1 MPDLK
6 ISIVTVTFNAESTIE
21 RCIQSV
27 ISQSFKNLEYI
38 IIDGNSNDKTVEI
51 INTYKKHLQF
61 FVSEPDKGIYDAM
74 NKGIK
79 AATGDVVGILN
90 ADDFF
95 TSENILNAVSEAFI
109 RQNFDIVY
117 GDLDY
122 INSREKVIRR
132 WRSGKYFPGMFN
144 WGWMPPHPAFYCK
157 RALFDKLGY
166 YSLEYGTA
174 ADYELMVRFMHK
186 NELSA
191 FYLNEVMVK
200 MTVGGA
206 SNKDLT
212 NRVKGWKFDLK
223 AMRKNGILFPFITMF
238 FKPVRKIVQYF

>member
-6 ISIVTVTFNAESTIE
+6 ISIVTVTFNAERTIK

-27 ISQSFKNLEYI
+27 INQSFKNLEYI

-61 FVSEPDKGIYDAM
+61 FISEPDEGIYDAI

-79 AATGDVVGILN
+79 AATGDVVGLLN

-122 INSREKVIRR
+122 INSREKVVRR

-157 RALFDKLGY
+157 RALFDKFGY
-166 YSLEYGTA
+166 YSLDYGTA

-186 NELSA
+186 NKLNV

-206 SNKDLT
+206 SNKELT
-212 NRVKGWKFDLK
+212 NRVKAWQFDLK
-223 AMRKNGILFPFITMF
+223 AMRKNGILFPVLTLF